1 MRGKRGLFL
10 VRRLAL
16 FILGICIIV
25 FVSSPAVL
33 FSNIKQMDN
42 QHILD
47 FSWLEGST
55 TGNLLKNHA
64 APTMIILINVGL
76 LVIIDLVCLYEAY
89 ETHSLYQEAVYVKSF
104 IYLILNMLI
113 IPALTLS
120 NGAATDDITQTQKT
134 LSESHDSLWSFMQ
147 MRGFNI
153 S

>member
-1 MRGKRGLFL
+1 MIARAAAEPADILWKNMRGKRGLFL

-16 FILGICIIV
+16 FILGILIII
-25 FVSSPAVL
+25 FVSSPAVI
-33 FSNIKQMDN
+33 FSNVKQMDN

-47 FSWLEGST
+47 FSWLEGT
-55 TGNLLKNHA
+55 TMGNLLKNHA
-64 APTMIILINVGL
+64 AATIIILINVGL

-120 NGAATDDITQTQKT
+120 NGSASDDIAQT
-134 LSESHDSLWSFMQ
+134 
-147 MRGFNI
+147 
-153 S
+153 